1 MSLFDLFRGSPPP
14 LVEQSL
20 RDVQLM
26 LERGRTMFAEASAH
40 LLQNEVLE
48 VDLSRLDDDVNG
60 AEQRIRRA
68 VLGHLSIDPNR
79 DLVFSLKL
87 ISIVQEA
94 ERIGDLC
101 KSLAK
106 VAALADEPRMG
117 PHVETL
123 RGMQNDIL
131 EMFDLAR
138 RGFVKG
144 DEASA
149 KRVMERHEEM
159 KERSAFFLRDLA
171 HASDITPNQA
181 VVFALS
187 GRLLS
192 RVSAHL
198 ANVGS
203 AVASSFDRIRRK
215 AV

>member
-1 MSLFDLFRGSPPP
+1 MSLLDIFRGTPPP

-20 RDVQLM
+20 NDVQLM
-26 LERGRTMFAEASAH
+26 LERGHTMFAEASAH
-40 LLQNEVLE
+40 LLQNETLE
-48 VDLSRLDDDVNG
+48 VDLARLDDDVND
-60 AEQRIRRA
+60 AEQRLRRS

-87 ISIVQEA
+87 VSIVQEA

-106 VAALADEPRMG
+106 VAGLASEPRMG
-117 PHVETL
+117 PRVETL
-123 RGMQNDIL
+123 RVMQQDIL
-131 EMFDLAR
+131 EMFELTR
-138 RGFVKG
+138 RGFVKS

-149 KRVMERHEEM
+149 DQVMERHEAM
-159 KERSAFFLRDLA
+159 KRRTAEFLQELA
-171 HASDITPNQA
+171 TATDVTVNQA
-181 VVFALS
+181 VVYTLTA
-187 GRLLS
+187 RILS

-198 ANVGS
+198 ANIGS

>member
-1 MSLFDLFRGSPPP
+1 MSVFSIFRGSPPP

-20 RDVQLM
+20 NDVQLM
-26 LERGRTMFAEASAH
+26 LERGHTMFADASAH
-40 LLQNEVLE
+40 LLQNEILE
-48 VDLSRLDDDVNG
+48 VDLARLDEDVNA

-106 VAALADEPRMG
+106 VAALADAPRMG
-117 PHVETL
+117 PRVDAL
-123 RGMQNDIL
+123 REMQQRIL
-131 EMFDLAR
+131 EMFDLTR

-149 KRVMERHEEM
+149 DRVMEMHEEM
-159 KERSAFFLRDLA
+159 KGLAARYITDLA
-171 HASDITPNQA
+171 RATDVTTNEA
-181 VVFALS
+181 VVLTLAA
-187 GRLLS
+187 RMLS

-198 ANVGS
+198 ANIGS

-215 AV
+215 AI

>member
-1 MSLFDLFRGSPPP
+1 MSLLDLFRGSPPP
-14 LVEQSL
+14 LVAQSL
-20 RDVQLM
+20 SDVQLM
-26 LERGRTMFAEASAH
+26 LERGHTMFAEASAH

-48 VDLSRLDDDVNG
+48 VDLARLDEDVNG
-60 AEQRIRRA
+60 AEQRIRRS

-106 VAALADEPRMG
+106 VAALADGPRMG
-117 PHVETL
+117 PRVDAL
-123 RGMQNDIL
+123 REMQQEIL
-131 EMFDLAR
+131 EMFELTR
-138 RGFVKG
+138 RAFVKS

-149 KRVMERHEEM
+149 DLVMQRHESI
-159 KERSAFFLRDLA
+159 KKKSADYLTELA
-171 HASDITPNQA
+171 HATDVTTNQA
-181 VVFALS
+181 VVYALGS
-187 GRLLS
+187 RILS

-198 ANVGS
+198 ANIGS
-203 AVASSFDRIRRK
+203 AVASSFDRLRRK